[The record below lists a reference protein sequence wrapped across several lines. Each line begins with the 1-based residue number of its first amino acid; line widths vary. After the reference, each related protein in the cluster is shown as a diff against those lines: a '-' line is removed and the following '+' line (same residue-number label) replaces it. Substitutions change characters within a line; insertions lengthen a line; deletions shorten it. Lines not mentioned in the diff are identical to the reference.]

1 MSGLALIFWRNGATV
16 DPADVQ
22 KMVQALHIHGPE
34 GSFAYC
40 MDEVAFGYTHFANT
54 PEARLPQKPTSGGG
68 GRYHMVFD
76 GRLDNRSD
84 LASALNLSAAEL
96 GQMSDVALAMQC
108 WEKWQISAF
117 NKWVGEFAV
126 LIWDAVEKK
135 AVAVRDHFGRRLIYY
150 HETADRVVFAS
161 APKALHT
168 LLDIPRNV
176 DTQKVAQALCQIYT
190 DPERSFFQGIKRVP
204 PACYKQ
210 ITSSSSELTKYY
222 ELRDHIRPIHQ
233 RSDDAYVEEAREIFG
248 TALTASLRTKGRTGV
263 LMSGGMDSS
272 TVAVSAARDLAER
285 GQSLQAYTWVPEQ
298 GWDGRT
304 PRGWYGDET
313 DLAKRIAEMTPN
325 LNLHLVDAAG
335 LGHYHKQDAFMNAAE
350 APQRNALLLPY
361 VHAALEKAQRHGVR
375 TVLNGHMGDLTLSY
389 DGRGIFTY
397 LWQTRKYRALFH
409 ELQALSPGRMRL
421 ATRAFFTHVV
431 FPTAPD
437 WLWETKERL
446 RGRSGAG
453 SRQHWKRAAAIH
465 PAFAKRNGIQKQVG
479 RGPGG
484 LWEDEAPTSDPR
496 QDDLDT
502 LQEIA
507 NETAEFSQGFSALYG
522 VEFRDP
528 FADRRVV
535 EWSFG
540 VPEDQFWRNG
550 QPRWLLARMMQ
561 GKLPE
566 HVLNKPRKSYRGMQ
580 VSDWHLRLTRDQA
593 EIQSELELFETDPE
607 TSEMI
612 DLRRLKELVDNW
624 PEGSVVDKKDDRW
637 FYLPVVLPMALQIG
651 HFVRKVSGRN

>member
-1 MSGLALIFWRNGATV
+1 MSGLALIFWRNGASV
-16 DPADVQ
+16 DPPDVH
-22 KMVQALHIHGPE
+22 KMVQALRIHGPE
-34 GSFAYC
+34 GSFACC

-54 PEARLPQKPTSGGG
+54 PEASLPRKPTPGGG

-84 LASALNLSAAEL
+84 LANALFLSAAEL
-96 GQMSDVALAMQC
+96 GQMSDVALAMRC
-108 WEKWQISAF
+108 WEKWQHSAF

-126 LIWDAVEKK
+126 LIWDADERKVI
-135 AVAVRDHFGRRLIYY
+135 AVRDHFGGRLMYY
-150 HETADRVVFAS
+150 HETADRIVFAT
-161 APKALHT
+161 APKGIHT
-168 LLDIPRNV
+168 LRDIPRQV

-210 ITSSSSELTKYY
+210 VTPSSSGLSKYY
-222 ELRDHIRPIHQ
+222 DVRDHIRPIQ
-233 RSDDAYVEEAREIFG
+233 KKSDDAYVEEAREVFD
-248 TALTASLRTKGRTGV
+248 TALTASLRTKGGTGV

-272 TVAVSAARDLAER
+272 TVAVSAARDLAEK
-285 GQSLQAYTWVPEQ
+285 GQDLQAYTWVPEQ

-313 DLAKRIAEMTPN
+313 VHAKRIAEMTPN
-325 LNLHLVDAAG
+325 LDLHLVDAAG
-335 LGHYHKQDAFMNAAE
+335 RGHSHKQDAFLNAAE

-361 VHAALEKAQRHGVR
+361 VHAALEKAQHQGVR

-389 DGRGIFTY
+389 MGQGIFAY
-397 LWQTRKYRALFH
+397 LWRAGKYRALFQ
-409 ELQALSPGRMRL
+409 ELQALSPGRINS
-421 ATRAFFTHVV
+421 ARAFFTHVV

-437 WLWETKERL
+437 WLWKTKERL

-453 SRQHWKRAAAIH
+453 SRQHWKRTAAIH
-465 PAFAKRNGIQKQVG
+465 PAFAERTDIKNQVG

-484 LWEDEAPTSDPR
+484 IWEDEPPTSDPR
-496 QDDLDT
+496 GDDLDT

-535 EWSFG
+535 EWSLG
-540 VPEDQFWRNG
+540 VPEDQFWRSG

-566 HVLNKPRKSYRGMQ
+566 QVLNKPRKTYRGMQ

-593 EIQSELELFETDPE
+593 EIKSELALFETDPDVRD
-607 TSEMI
+607 MI
-612 DLRRLKELVDNW
+612 DLRRLQEVVDNW
-624 PEGSVVDKKDDRW
+624 PEETVVNEMDDRR